1 MKNCFILLAVIA
13 LCSCAKS
20 ADKERISKDV
30 EALREDRIATLL
42 MQKQS
47 IAEGMEILSKID
59 ADAAGKLS
67 DFLAYIFVKGADW
80 KDATLATLEAHDSTL
95 SALYALN
102 LSPASEY
109 LLETF
114 QENADAWVNYRFSAV
129 SQLLAAR
136 GRLDKM
142 EIPSSY
148 PAVLAKKAV
157 VRAGLNDAITTVSG
171 NYAAIVSDAIDS
183 ERGVLTEELLQRIVT
198 ARELAAAAIW
208 DSDTFI
214 ESFSSLPAAGAALTR
229 QATALRYS
237 SACLNA
243 VLNVDESSYSSI
255 QFGFSYG
262 LAGRT
267 DNWMTRWA
275 QTKDDWGWYKLDIS
289 NLEAGTEYAFKS
301 IAQVDGLLF
310 EGETLTFT
318 TLSPQLDS
326 VGAVDLGL
334 SVKWASGNLTA
345 SGLDSPTGLGDCFAW
360 GETSPK
366 YDYKS
371 DTYVFGWPPEKY
383 NGTDSLRILKPED
396 DAAHMILGGNWRMPT
411 HKEFE
416 ELFGWC
422 DLEYTTIE
430 NQKGVLLTSI
440 LNGESIFLPA
450 AEKIVD
456 NHFRNTHEDM
466 GFYWTSGVD
475 HLSHS
480 IYDGVSYCLG
490 RDIAHRAVGFLA
502 LELRRRGLSIRPVME

>member
-142 EIPSSY
+142 EIPQKLKPY
-148 PAVLAKKAV
+148 LNIPNVLNLPTWLSRFDYVFDKDYNLKMV
-157 VRAGLNDAITTVSG
+157 EIN
-171 NYAAIVSDAIDS
+171 
-183 ERGVLTEELLQRIVT
+183 T

-430 NQKGVLLTSI
+430 NQKGVLFTSI

>member
-1 MKNCFILLAVIA
+1 MKRICFILLAVIA

-20 ADKERISKDV
+20 ADKERIRNDV
-30 EALREDRIATLL
+30 EALREDRIATLQ

-47 IAEGMEILSKID
+47 IAEGLEILSRID

-67 DFLAYIFVKGADW
+67 DFLADNFVKGADW

-102 LSPASEY
+102 LSPASVY

-114 QENADAWVNYRFSAV
+114 LENADAWVNYRFSAV

-157 VRAGLNDAITTVSG
+157 VRAGLNDAITTVSEY
-171 NYAAIVSDAIDS
+171 YAAIVSDAIDL
-183 ERGVLTEELLQRIVT
+183 ERGELTEELLQRIVT
-198 ARELAAAAIW
+198 ARELAATAIW

-214 ESFSSLPAAGAALTR
+214 ESFSSLPAAGVALTR

-267 DNWMTRWA
+267 DNWMTRWV

-301 IAQVDGLLF
+301 IVQVDGLLF

-366 YDYKS
+366 YNYKS
-371 DTYVFGWPPEKY
+371 ETYVFGWLPEKY

-411 HKEFE
+411 SIEFG
-416 ELFGWC
+416 ELIRNC
-422 DLEYTTIE
+422 TLEFTEIG
-430 NQKGVLLTSI
+430 NQKGELFTSKI
-440 LNGESIFLPA
+440 NGESIFLPA
-450 AEKIVD
+450 AEKIVN
-456 NHFRNTHEDM
+456 NHIRNSHQDM
-466 GFYWTSGVD
+466 GYYWTSGVSY
-475 HLSHS
+475 HLSQS
-480 IYDGVSYCLG
+480 IYGVSYSFG
-490 RDIAHRAVGFLA
+490 RDIADRAV
-502 LELRRRGLSIRPVME
+502 EYRYCGLSIRPVTD